1 MKKLMMFSAFVVCF
15 LFVSV
20 YVNATGYRTG
30 FNDYEIEE
38 VENLNLGKSVEKVW
52 TLTYSG
58 SESPVTVI
66 KRNTSDGA
74 VYVVNSKF
82 FEVCYASSSKGFG
95 TRMLKKSWSSVPP
108 QINDVVINPEEIKK
122 QQIITPNK
130 IDDGQALGLIASYLP
145 GLLNDQYTHLLN

>member
-1 MKKLMMFSAFVVCF
+1 MKKLKMFSAFVVCF

-20 YVNATGYRTG
+20 YADATGYRTG

-52 TLTYSG
+52 NLTYKG
-58 SESPVTVI
+58 SENPVTVL

-82 FEVCYASSSKGFG
+82 FEVCYASTSKGFG
-95 TRMLKKSWSSVPP
+95 TRSLKRSWSSVPS
-108 QINDVVINPEEIKK
+108 QINEVVINPEEMKK
-122 QQIITPNK
+122 QQIITPKK

>member
-1 MKKLMMFSAFVVCF
+1 MKKLKMFSVGVVCF
-15 LFVSV
+15 LFAAVS
-20 YVNATGYRTG
+20 VNATGYRTG
-30 FNDYEIEE
+30 FNDYQIEE

-58 SESPVTVI
+58 SENPVTVI